1 MTTIS
6 ATDKT
11 VSTTSAASASTATS
25 MPSSPPLLRVR
36 DLSVPLPGNGERPF
50 AVRNISFDLQK
61 GEILCIVGESGSGK
75 SISANAIMGLL
86 PSYLTP
92 SSGEILFD
100 GMDLLKA
107 SEEALLALRGKRIG
121 MIFQEPMSA
130 LNPTMKVGEQIAEVM
145 QTHRVFPGAARQK
158 RVMELLT
165 LVGLPD
171 PANLQNVYPFRLSG
185 GQRQR
190 VMIAMALALEP
201 DILIADEPTTALDVT
216 TQAQIL
222 RLIQDIQRS
231 MGMGVMFITHDFG
244 VVSDIADRIVVMEKG
259 VLVEQGSAT
268 EVLDRP
274 SHAYTRRLIAAVPH
288 GRAMSPVVE
297 GDAAGHDPA
306 RSAAASANGG
316 TGSAIPKIANAPLL
330 DVRQLTKTYI
340 TSGGAFVKKRIVYA
354 VRDVSFSVN
363 RGETLGIVGESGS
376 GKSSIGKCLLKLQDV
391 DGGQIF
397 FDGQDIAPLSQ
408 AAFRGQRHRLQ
419 MIFQDPFASLN
430 PRHTVRRI
438 LTDGP
443 IANGVSRGEA
453 ERIASELLGLV
464 EMETAALDRYPSEF
478 SGGQRQRLGIARALA
493 LRPELLVADESVSA
507 LDVSVQAQ
515 VLALLQDLQKRLG
528 VAMVFI
534 THDLRVAAQI
544 CHRVAVMHQGRLVE
558 YGPTAEVL
566 NTPKDPY
573 TQRLID
579 AMPGREWDARRLVT
593 Q

>member
-1 MTTIS
+1 MMTAAMT
-6 ATDKT
+6 AAPTPA
-11 VSTTSAASASTATS
+11 STSASTSTS
-25 MPSSPPLLRVR
+25 TLASTPLLRVR
-36 DLSVPLPGNGERPF
+36 DLTVPLPGNGERPF
-50 AVRNISFDLQK
+50 AVRNISFDLQR

-86 PSYLTP
+86 PSYLQP
-92 SSGEILFD
+92 SNGEILFD
-100 GMDLLKA
+100 GSDLLKA

-121 MIFQEPMSA
+121 MVFQEPMSA

-145 QTHRVFPGAARQK
+145 QTHNAYPGAARQK
-158 RVMELLT
+158 RVLELLT

-171 PANLQNVYPFRLSG
+171 PASLQNVYPFRLSG

-259 VLVEQGSAT
+259 VLVEQGSAAD
-268 EVLDRP
+268 VLDRP
-274 SHAYTRRLIAAVPH
+274 GHAYTRRLIAAVPH
-288 GRAMSPVVE
+288 GRAMSSEAAVAAIDTGPEADTGTEANPVCAS
-297 GDAAGHDPA
+297 DIAKPA
-306 RSAAASANGG
+306 DV
-316 TGSAIPKIANAPLL
+316 PLL

-340 TSGGAFVKKRIVYA
+340 TSGGAFVKKRVVYA
-354 VRDVSFSVN
+354 VRDVSFSVR

-391 DGGQIF
+391 DAGQIL

-443 IANGVSRGEA
+443 IANGVSRAEA
-453 ERIASELLGLV
+453 ERRASELLGLV

-478 SGGQRQRLGIARALA
+478 SGGQRQRVGIARALA

-566 NTPKDPY
+566 NTPKDAY

-579 AMPGREWDARRLVT
+579 AMPGREWDARRLVFA
-593 Q
+593 

>member
-1 MTTIS
+1 MTSI
-6 ATDKT
+6 
-11 VSTTSAASASTATS
+11 STTAVPAGADAAASAD
-25 MPSSPPLLRVR
+25 PLLRIR
-36 DLSVPLPGNGERPF
+36 NLSVPLPGNGERPF
-50 AVRNISFDLQK
+50 AVRDISFDLHR

-86 PSYLTP
+86 PDHLKP
-92 SSGEILFD
+92 SGGRILFN
-100 GMDLLKA
+100 GVDLLEA

-130 LNPTMKVGEQIAEVM
+130 LNPTMKVGRQIAEVM
-145 QTHRVFPGAARQK
+145 QTHDAYPGVARNRRVL
-158 RVMELLT
+158 ELLAF
-165 LVGLPD
+165 VGLPD
-171 PANLQNVYPFRLSG
+171 PATLQDVYPFRLSG

-222 RLIQDIQRS
+222 KLIRDIQRS

-244 VVSDIADRIVVMEKG
+244 VVSDIADRIIVMEKG
-259 VLVEQGSAT
+259 VLVEQGAAARI
-268 EVLDRP
+268 LDAP
-274 SHAYTRRLIAAVPH
+274 QHAYTRRLIAAVPH
-288 GRAMSPVVE
+288 GHAMRPGVV
-297 GDAAGHDPA
+297 
-306 RSAAASANGG
+306 SAP
-316 TGSAIPKIANAPLL
+316 TPAPLL
-330 DVRQLTKTYI
+330 DVRNLTKTYI
-340 TSGGAFVKKRIVYA
+340 TSGGAFVAKRVVHA
-354 VRDVSFSVN
+354 VNDVSFSVQ

-391 DGGQIF
+391 DGGQIL

-408 AAFRGQRHRLQ
+408 AAFRPQRHRLQ

-430 PRHTVRRI
+430 PRQTVRRI

-443 IANGVSRGEA
+443 VANGVARSEADARARG
-453 ERIASELLGLV
+453 LLGLV
-464 EMETAALDRYPSEF
+464 EMEASSFDRYPGEF

-493 LRPELLVADESVSA
+493 LQPELLVADESVSA

-544 CHRVAVMHQGRLVE
+544 CHRIAVMHKGRLVE
-558 YGPTAEVL
+558 YGPAAEVL
-566 NTPKDPY
+566 NAPRDPY
-573 TQRLID
+573 TQRLIQ
-579 AMPGREWDARRLVT
+579 AMPGREWDARRLAE
-593 Q
+593 